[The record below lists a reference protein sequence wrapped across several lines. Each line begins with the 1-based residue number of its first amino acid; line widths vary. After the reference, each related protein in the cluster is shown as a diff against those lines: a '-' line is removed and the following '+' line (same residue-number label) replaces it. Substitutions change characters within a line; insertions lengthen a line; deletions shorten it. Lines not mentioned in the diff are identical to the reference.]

1 MIGTFK
7 SFVDGPFG
15 DPGDA
20 ANDQNPE
27 TLVLANGRREFRI
40 LRMACSRFLW
50 IQQNAIR
57 RALCDVFSFRMIR
70 KFQGAAPNGDLQFFR
85 ADKGNLR
92 DGADIGCRTNEGVI
106 GKNFHGGS
114 SGGGKNQAA
123 GAKVRLR
130 AIRKAVQSDTAPAG
144 QIEQRARATK
154 LKKAPGLR
162 REAVTVVDRCACG
175 NSGGIEVSG
184 GSLRHDTKRRD
195 SCGARGQRNAH
206 QEKRKGHSKD
216 AAAHTRSKPPREVH
230 CQFRRCVRGCAGTV
244 LQRLLAASPQTER
257 DLSRSARRTEGQ
269 AAAKHRAARSDR
281 IISSRWRAVRVFL
294 HRPRLPAH
302 SRRNTLRNIAVTLG
316 IALVPLSA
324 VAQKPAP
331 PAPAQV
337 AREVRDYRMANEERI
352 VRELS
357 EFLSIP
363 NIASDTPNIQR
374 NAAHLVEMLEA
385 RGIETHL
392 LPIAGRGP
400 VVFGK
405 LISPGAKRTVIFYA
419 HYDGQPVDA
428 AAWTDGKPFEP
439 ALRDAA
445 IEAGGKRIPFPENS
459 AQNRA
464 IYNDNWRIYA
474 RSSSDDKSPIVALLA
489 AIDALH
495 AKKIPLAVNL
505 KVIFEGEEEAG
516 STNLQRTLELH
527 KNLLEADLLIT
538 ADGPVHQSGR
548 PLVFF
553 GNRGDIGLDITVY
566 GPVRALHSGH
576 YGNWAPN
583 PAMELSRLLAS
594 MRDANGRVLIDGY
607 YDDVVPLS
615 AIEKEALSKM
625 PDNDAELE
633 RELGIAKPE
642 GGGKKLVELIHEPSL
657 NVRGLRSAY
666 VGDGAQNVVP
676 EKAEASIDA
685 RLVKGEDPHK
695 KYQQI
700 VGFIRKQGFYVIDHE
715 PTMDERREH
724 ARIAKIVDE
733 GGYRASRTAMDLPVS
748 KALVQVVQDAT
759 GGNAVIA
766 PTLGGSVPM
775 YIFEDLGLPW
785 IGVPI
790 VNYDNH
796 QHSSDE
802 NLRLGQFWRGI
813 EEYGAILA
821 DLNW

>member
-1 MIGTFK
+1 MRT
-7 SFVDGPFG
+7 
-15 DPGDA
+15 A
-20 ANDQNPE
+20 AIA
-27 TLVLANGRREFRI
+27 TVLLVCG
-40 LRMACSRFLW
+40 
-50 IQQNAIR
+50 
-57 RALCDVFSFRMIR
+57 
-70 KFQGAAPNGDLQFFR
+70 
-85 ADKGNLR
+85 
-92 DGADIGCRTNEGVI
+92 
-106 GKNFHGGS
+106 
-114 SGGGKNQAA
+114 
-123 GAKVRLR
+123 
-130 AIRKAVQSDTAPAG
+130 
-144 QIEQRARATK
+144 
-154 LKKAPGLR
+154 APGLAQKR
-162 REAVTVVDRCACG
+162 ATIPAAQVAE
-175 NSGGIEVSG
+175 EV
-184 GSLRHDTKRRD
+184 
-195 SCGARGQRNAH
+195 RNYRVAN
-206 QEKRKGHSKD
+206 E
-216 AAAHTRSKPPREVH
+216 
-230 CQFRRCVRGCAGTV
+230 
-244 LQRLLAASPQTER
+244 
-257 DLSRSARRTEGQ
+257 
-269 AAAKHRAARSDR
+269 DR
-281 IISSRWRAVRVFL
+281 II
-294 HRPRLPAH
+294 
-302 SRRNTLRNIAVTLG
+302 
-316 IALVPLSA
+316 
-324 VAQKPAP
+324 
-331 PAPAQV
+331 
-337 AREVRDYRMANEERI
+337 
-352 VRELS
+352 RELE
-357 EFLSIP
+357 EFLAIP
-363 NIASDTPNIQR
+363 NVASDTENIQK

-392 LPIAGRGP
+392 LPISGRGP

-405 LISPGAKRTVIFYA
+405 LNAPDAKRTVIFYA
-419 HYDGQPVDA
+419 HYDGQPVDP

-439 ALRDAA
+439 VLRSDS
-445 IEAGGKRIPFPENS
+445 IEAGGKRIPLPEKRPG
-459 AQNRA
+459 A
-464 IYNDNWRIYA
+464 YNDNWRIYA
-474 RSSSDDKSPIVALLA
+474 RSASDDKGAIVALLA
-489 AIDALH
+489 ALDALR
-495 AKKIPLAVNL
+495 AQRIPLGVNL

-516 STNLQRTLELH
+516 STNLERTLQLH
-527 KNLLEADLLIT
+527 KNLLGGDLLAM

-594 MRDANGRVLIDGY
+594 MRNENGRVLIDGY

-615 AIEKEALSKM
+615 PIEKDALSKM

-642 GGGKKLVELIHEPSL
+642 GNGKKLVELIHEPSL

-666 VGDGAQNVVP
+666 VGEGAQNVVP

-685 RLVKGEDPHK
+685 RLVKGEDPRR
-695 KYQQI
+695 KYEQI

-724 ARIAKIVDE
+724 AQIAKIVDE

-785 IGVPI
+785 IGLPI

-802 NLRLGQFWRGI
+802 NLRLREFWRGI
-813 EEYGAILA
+813 EEYGALLA